1 MIKWFLKLRKWVDIQ
16 LEGKPSPKYL
26 SGKGT
31 TKDDKTD

>member
-1 MIKWFLKLRKWVDIQ
+1 MIKWFLNWLKWFDGQ
-16 LEGKPSPKYL
+16 LEGKPTPKYL